1 MIRLALLLI
10 MAAMFYLFARDNT
23 ENMVVVAFLDSA
35 SLPIAVH
42 WLLLYAFIAGGVCYA
57 LFTLPEQFQTWRT
70 LYKHRKRVKKMGK
83 NMSAVIT
90 AAKTQQK

>member
-10 MAAMFYLFARDNT
+10 MGVMFYLFARTNT

-42 WLLLYAFIAGGVCYA
+42 WLVLYSFIAGGVSYA
-57 LFTLPEQFQTWRT
+57 LFTLPEQFTTWIT

-83 NMSAVIT
+83 NMSAVIS
-90 AAKTQQK
+90 AAKPQQK